1 MRWFRRARQ
10 LPVAADGARG
20 PAGSDA
26 DISSDL
32 ALVAG
37 LSGEQP
43 FVCSQCGRTDLPPAG
58 DWDPPICWECDAAVN
73 FDVEVDAY
81 EEG

>member
-10 LPVAADGARG
+10 LPAPRDGARS
-20 PAGSDA
+20 PAAADA
-26 DISSDL
+26 DVPADL

-37 LSGEQP
+37 VSGDEA

-58 DWDPPICWECDAAVN
+58 VWDPPICWECDAAIN
-73 FDVEVDAY
+73 FDVEVDSYA
-81 EEG
+81 EG